1 MAGKR
6 TRYSAEFKAKVALEA
21 LRGELT
27 AAQLAAKHGIHQTM
41 VGEWK
46 RQATEGLAGVF
57 SAKSAATETAKA
69 VEADVEKLHAKIGQL
84 LVERD
89 FLAKGLRSM
98 SLERRR
104 QMIEP
109 EHPRLSVVRQCALV
123 SISRSGFYRRPAGET
138 LANLELMRLVD
149 AQFLET
155 PWYGSR
161 QMARHLR
168 RKGHAVGRKR
178 TRRLMARMGLA
189 PIYQRPRTTVPHP
202 GHRVWPYLLRDL
214 VVERPNQV
222 WCTDITYIPMR
233 RGFLY
238 LVAVMDWAT
247 RKVLSWR
254 VSNTMD
260 VEFCIS
266 ALEEALSRFGR
277 PEIFNSDQGSQF
289 TSPRFTEVLTASSV
303 RISMDG
309 RGRWMDNVFIERLWR
324 SLKYECVYLH
334 AFETGS
340 ELRAGLTKW
349 IGYYNA
355 GRPHSGLGGQSPDE
369 AYGAEVTTRL
379 AA

>member
-1 MAGKR
+1 
-6 TRYSAEFKAKVALEA
+6 
-21 LRGELT
+21 
-27 AAQLAAKHGIHQTM
+27 
-41 VGEWK
+41 
-46 RQATEGLAGVF
+46 
-57 SAKSAATETAKA
+57 
-69 VEADVEKLHAKIGQL
+69 
-84 LVERD
+84 
-89 FLAKGLRSM
+89 M

-109 EHPRLSVVRQCALV
+109 EHPQLSIVRQCELV
-123 SISRSGFYRRPAGET
+123 SISRSGFYHQPAGET
-138 LANLELMRLVD
+138 PLNLELMRLID

-168 RKGHAVGRKR
+168 REGYGVGRKR
-178 TRRLMARMGLA
+178 VRRLMAKMGLM
-189 PIYQRPRTTVPHP
+189 PIYQRPRTSIPHP
-202 GHRVWPYLLRDL
+202 EHRVFPYLLRGVAID
-214 VVERPNQV
+214 RPNQV
-222 WCTDITYIPMR
+222 WCADITYLPMR

-254 VSNTMD
+254 VSNTLD
-260 VEFCIS
+260 VEFCLE
-266 ALEEALSRFGR
+266 ALEEALGRFGR
-277 PEIFNSDQGSQF
+277 PEIFNTDQGSQF
-289 TSPRFTEVLTASSV
+289 TSPRFTGLLQEAGV
-303 RISMDG
+303 RVSMDG

-340 ELRAGLTKW
+340 ELRAGLSKW

-355 GRPHSGLGGQSPDE
+355 GRPHSALQGRTPDE
-369 AYGAEVTTRL
+369 AYRMGEMEKM

>member
-1 MAGKR
+1 
-6 TRYSAEFKAKVALEA
+6 
-21 LRGELT
+21 
-27 AAQLAAKHGIHQTM
+27 
-41 VGEWK
+41 
-46 RQATEGLAGVF
+46 
-57 SAKSAATETAKA
+57 
-69 VEADVEKLHAKIGQL
+69 
-84 LVERD
+84 
-89 FLAKGLRSM
+89 
-98 SLERRR
+98 
-104 QMIEP
+104 MIEP
-109 EHPRLSVVRQCALV
+109 DHLQLSIARQCELV
-123 SISRSGFYRRPAGET
+123 AISRSGFYYRPAGET
-138 LANLELMRLVD
+138 PLNLALMRLID

-168 RKGHAVGRKR
+168 REGYTVGRKR
-178 TRRLMARMGLA
+178 VRRLMARMGLA

-202 GHRVWPYLLRDL
+202 EHRVYPYLLRDL
-214 VVERPNQV
+214 VIDRPNQV
-222 WCTDITYIPMR
+222 WCADLTYIPMR

-238 LVAVMDWAT
+238 LVAIMDWAT

-260 VEFCIS
+260 VEFCLD
-266 ALEEALSRFGR
+266 ALEEALARFGR

-289 TSPRFTEVLTASSV
+289 TSLRFTGLLQDAGV

-340 ELRAGLTKW
+340 DLRAGLSRW

-355 GRPHSGLGGQSPDE
+355 RRPHSTLAGRTPDE
-369 AYGAEVTTRL
+369 AYGATGLERL